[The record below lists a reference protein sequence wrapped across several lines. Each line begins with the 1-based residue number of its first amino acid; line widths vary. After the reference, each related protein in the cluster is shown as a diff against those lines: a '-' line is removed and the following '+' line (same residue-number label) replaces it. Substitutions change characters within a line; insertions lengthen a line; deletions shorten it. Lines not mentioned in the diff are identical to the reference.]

1 MSLNLI
7 PGEQNQIKAGTV
19 IFKEK
24 EPIDCVFAVVR
35 GNVLAS
41 NEYFKTVL
49 SAGHFFG
56 ICDLRGMR
64 ALTDYTA
71 SDDVVLYPFKA
82 ENIGDFIS
90 QLLKNKEYKGL
101 VVSSLAKIFK
111 DVVKADKTYLS
122 LSKSLYELIENVND
136 KYVKACRAGGVAVNE
151 LVSENF
157 AAYTGAELNNTENF
171 FLEFSE
177 IPRNVM
183 NAFYAETH
191 LVLEKIVN
199 DFVDEY
205 LKVFANVSESGKY
218 AEEALR
224 MIYNDG
230 EMNIVCELIKLS
242 KELEKTGR
250 PDKSLE
256 PIVMQTADIYVK
268 SEAQIAEC
276 MGAFTGARRD
286 RMKKVLLSLN
296 NGTEIKASQEDARAV
311 SDEDNYRA
319 LKNSLK
325 TILAFGNIEAGF
337 ALEFENLINEFA
349 DSRDRLSTEDEPR
362 KLRRKI
368 SDGFFKIY
376 RDVFFNSLNNPRLPK
391 AVSLF
396 LNFGFMDERLVTKE
410 EAVLLCNL
418 HVNSDKDYFCTLYT
432 MPEWLRA
439 IYEGL
444 REPSKNE
451 FDLEFNDAI
460 REKLKTK
467 EITEEQAKTLS
478 RDQKSKVDYEIFN
491 MFKYTERIVN
501 GALSTFV
508 PVLCSE
514 QVTADFMKALVTFDR
529 MGQTVERFRELD
541 FSAFYREKLFADK
554 ELQIEKETV
563 MIEVKPDI
571 ILFPCYGS
579 NGTMW
584 QEISC
589 KHRDSAGRFL
599 FPVLFDGNLDDVYI
613 KNLGRFRW
621 ELCRTMQ
628 GTAWNNIQFKSLTSE
643 YYDYIE
649 YYKKNKALTDDK
661 KEKIKNQIAKAK
673 NNVREVF
680 VQDYEMWIKYE
691 SQGGMKLNKQARE
704 ILALYCPFCK
714 RIRAEL
720 QSQPAI
726 NEAIERYN
734 RETLKKVREIELR
747 HHAILSKNKITLPQV
762 MTDTLKLYK
771 EM

>member
-1 MSLNLI
+1 MTQNLI

-19 IFKEK
+19 IFREK
-24 EPIDCVFAVVR
+24 DPVDCVFAVVR

-41 NEYFKTVL
+41 SEYFKTVL

-56 ICDLRGMR
+56 ICDLRGKR
-64 ALTDYTA
+64 ALTDYVA
-71 SDDVVLYPFKA
+71 KDDVVLYPFKA
-82 ENIGDFIS
+82 ENISDFIA

-101 VVSSLAKIFK
+101 VVSSLAKIYK
-111 DVVKADKTYLS
+111 DAVKTDKTYLA
-122 LSKSLYELIENVND
+122 LSKSLYELIENVNNR
-136 KYVKACRAGGVAVNE
+136 YIKACRAGGVAVNSF
-151 LVSENF
+151 VPENF
-157 AAYTGAELNNTENF
+157 AAYGGADLTDKENF
-171 FLEFSE
+171 FLEFAE

-183 NAFYAETH
+183 NVFYSETN

-199 DFVDEY
+199 DFADEY
-205 LKVFANVSESGKY
+205 LKIFANVSEAGKY

-230 EMNIVCELIKLS
+230 EMNIVCELIKLQ
-242 KELEKTGR
+242 KTLEMAGRADKT
-250 PDKSLE
+250 LE
-256 PIVMQTADIYVK
+256 ALVMQTADAYAK
-268 SEAQIAEC
+268 SENMISEC
-276 MGAFTGARRD
+276 MGAFTCARRD
-286 RMKKVLLSLN
+286 RFKKVLLSLN
-296 NGTEIKASQEDARAV
+296 DGTEIKASGEDKSV

-325 TILAFGNIEAGF
+325 TILTFGNIEPKLA
-337 ALEFENLINEFA
+337 AEFEGLINEFA
-349 DSRDRLSTEDEPR
+349 DSRDKLSTEDEPR

-368 SDGFFKIY
+368 SDGFYKIY
-376 RDVFFNSLNNPRLPK
+376 REVFFKSLEARTLPK
-391 AVSLF
+391 AVKLF
-396 LNFGFMDERLVTKE
+396 LNFGFTDERLVTKE

-418 HVNSDKDYFCTLYT
+418 CANSDKEYFCNIYT
-432 MPEWLRA
+432 MPEWLHA

-451 FDLEFNDAI
+451 FDLEYNDAI

-467 EITEEQAKTLS
+467 EITEEQARKLS
-478 RDQKSKVDYEIFN
+478 ADQKAKVDYEIFN

-514 QVTADFMKALVTFDR
+514 QVTQDFMKALVTFDR

-554 ELQIEKETV
+554 DLQIEKETV

-589 KHRDSAGRFL
+589 KYRDSAGRFL
-599 FPVLFDGNLDDVYI
+599 FPVLFDGNLDDVYT

-649 YYKKNKALTDDK
+649 YYKKNKNLTDDK

-680 VQDYEMWIKYE
+680 VQDYEVWIKYE
-691 SQGGMKLNKQARE
+691 SQGGMKLNKQSRE
-704 ILALYCPFCK
+704 ILALYCPFC
-714 RIRAEL
+714 RRVRAEL
-720 QSQPAI
+720 ISQPAI

-734 RETLKKVREIELR
+734 RETTKKVREIELR
-747 HHAILSKNKITLPQV
+747 HHAILSKNKIILPQV